1 MLLLR
6 KDRRMLPLLPP
17 LEELGRPP
25 PLDGGLPLLSVK
37 LNGDVENKRLP
48 VKELPLLEGEPN
60 RELPLLDGSEFAE
73 DLVEFAE
80 PLEGLENPDSVGLV
94 VGLNELL
101 EGLENPDYVGL
112 GAGLNELLEG
122 LENLDLGAVGLDL
135 VVGVGAVSLPRHL

>member
-1 MLLLR
+1 
-6 KDRRMLPLLPP
+6 MLPLLPP

-25 PLDGGLPLLSVK
+25 PLDGGLRQLDSKLKKDDENKQLLDKELPLLEGEP
-37 LNGDVENKRLP
+37 NR
-48 VKELPLLEGEPN
+48 ELPLLEGEPN

-101 EGLENPDYVGL
+101 EGLEN
-112 GAGLNELLEG
+112 
-122 LENLDLGAVGLDL
+122 LDLGAVGLDL